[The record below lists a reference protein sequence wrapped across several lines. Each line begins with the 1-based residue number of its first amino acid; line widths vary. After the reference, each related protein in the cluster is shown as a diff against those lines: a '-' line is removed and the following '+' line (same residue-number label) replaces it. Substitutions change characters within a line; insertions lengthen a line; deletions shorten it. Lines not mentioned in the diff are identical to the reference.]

1 MISAAELE
9 AVLLGA
15 IDREPDS
22 EVVDRPDWVQ
32 VRCPS
37 SPRPSH
43 NQILRARVSD
53 SDLPQVV
60 EDVVADHT
68 ARGATHRWVVAPS
81 SSPALAERLPEF
93 GYDVMGCTSGM
104 AMAVPIEDR
113 PLAVEG
119 LTVVP
124 VGVEDV
130 DAFAELTRVAW
141 ERDAAFSE
149 AAAFIARK
157 LIPSPVPVWFWTALI
172 DGEPVATC
180 NLRRMGGLGYFQG
193 CAVRR
198 EFRGR
203 GVYRALIDFRLA
215 FMRAAGMQHAVVW
228 ADADTS
234 AHACASAGFASV
246 CSAMFFR
253 REP

>member
-1 MISAAELE
+1 MISTAQLE

-22 EVVDRPDWVQ
+22 EVIDRPQWLQ

-43 NQILRARVSD
+43 NQVLRARVSETE
-53 SDLPQVV
+53 LPAVVESVV
-60 EDVVADHT
+60 EDHS

-81 SSPALAERLPEF
+81 STQSLVDRLPEF
-93 GYDVMGCTSGM
+93 GYDVMGKTSGM
-104 AMAVPIEDR
+104 AMPVPECPP
-113 PLAVEG
+113 PLEIEG

-124 VGVEDV
+124 LALEGA

-141 ERDAAFSE
+141 ERDAAFAE
-149 AAAFIARK
+149 AAAFIAK
-157 LIPSPVPVWFWTALI
+157 KMIQAPIPVWFWTAFI
-172 DGEPVATC
+172 NGEPVGTC
-180 NLRRMGGLGYFQG
+180 NLRQIGDLGYFQG

-198 EFRGR
+198 EFRR
-203 GVYRALIDFRLA
+203 QGVYRALIDYRLA
-215 FMRAAGMQHAVVW
+215 FMQKAGMRHAVVW

-234 AHACASAGFASV
+234 AHACAAAGFETV